1 MLNEL
6 KFCMGAVAKRD
17 LVPAMTHFKIEN
29 GRVSSFNGQMALSSP
44 IACDLNCVPKAE
56 PLVKAIGLCNET
68 ITLSMTQAHK
78 LRVQSGSFKAFIETV
93 DVEAP
98 HVEPVGEIV
107 HLDGRALLEGFKK
120 LIAFVGGDASRP
132 WTNGILLR
140 GQSAF
145 ATNNVVLVEFWLGA
159 DMPIVVNIPKPAI
172 IEMLRIDEPPTHCQM
187 DTNSI
192 TFHYEDS
199 RWLRTQLYETQWPD
213 LSRILDADH
222 NATPCDDRLFGA
234 MEYLKPFSDELG
246 RVYINEGLIST
257 HNDLDMGASYEIEG
271 LLMKGIYRIEMLE
284 LLKGVAETADFTR
297 YPKPTIF
304 YGERLRGAIVGMQM

>member
-78 LRVQSGSFKAFIETV
+78 LRVQSGNFKAFIETV

-107 HLDGRALLEGFKK
+107 NLDGQALLNGFKK

-172 IEMLRIDEPPTHCQM
+172 IEMLRIDEAPTHCQM
-187 DTNSI
+187 DTNSL
-192 TFHYEDS
+192 TFHYEDG

-213 LSRILDADH
+213 LSKILDADH
-222 NATPCDDRLFGA
+222 TATPCDDRLFGA
-234 MEYLKPFSDELG
+234 LDYLKPFSDELG

-284 LLKGVAETADFTR
+284 LLKGVVETADFTR